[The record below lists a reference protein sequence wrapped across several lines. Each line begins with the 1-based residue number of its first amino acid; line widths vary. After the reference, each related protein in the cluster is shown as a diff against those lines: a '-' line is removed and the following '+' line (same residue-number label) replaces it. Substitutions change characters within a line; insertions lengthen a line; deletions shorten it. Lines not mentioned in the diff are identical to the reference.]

1 MWTHERTEAASS
13 SPADP
18 RNSMCK
24 KSVMLCGIYV
34 VLTNG
39 HSHAILEYI
48 LHDAMTSR
56 IVFDT
61 RALHIRTL
69 YAAPFVTA
77 CVRRSNVYELV
88 ATCSFSPREFES

>member
-24 KSVMLCGIYV
+24 KSVMLCGFYV

-56 IVFDT
+56 IPHRVRYSSAT
-61 RALHIRTL
+61 HTYLVRGAVRYRVRT
-69 YAAPFVTA
+69 AI
-77 CVRRSNVYELV
+77 
-88 ATCSFSPREFES
+88 

>member
-24 KSVMLCGIYV
+24 KSVMLSGFYV

-48 LHDAMTSR
+48 LH
-56 IVFDT
+56 
-61 RALHIRTL
+61 
-69 YAAPFVTA
+69 VTQ
-77 CVRRSNVYELV
+77 
-88 ATCSFSPREFES
+88 

>member
-48 LHDAMTSR
+48 LWRSESLF
-56 IVFDT
+56 IVVD
-61 RALHIRTL
+61 
-69 YAAPFVTA
+69 
-77 CVRRSNVYELV
+77 
-88 ATCSFSPREFES
+88 